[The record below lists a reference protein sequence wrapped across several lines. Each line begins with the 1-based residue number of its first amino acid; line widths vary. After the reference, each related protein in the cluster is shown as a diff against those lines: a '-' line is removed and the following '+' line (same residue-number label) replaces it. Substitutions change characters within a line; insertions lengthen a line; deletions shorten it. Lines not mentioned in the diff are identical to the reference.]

1 MAGAEHRTIY
11 TLVHDGVD
19 FGEASTQEGL
29 QRLYDLVTDS
39 IVQKIRTNE
48 GHTKKSFTK
57 NIHIE
62 MQSLD
67 ANGVYIR
74 PPTGRPLRLADLT
87 DKHADFFRYFSAYDR
102 DLYTDREL
110 DAELS
115 QTLLVSIETRRVL
128 QERLVSLQKAWFE
141 EQLGKG
147 SGVHINKY
155 PVWDDVET
163 QTAMLNKTVTE
174 ALRSIRTG
182 RGA

>member
-11 TLVHDGVD
+11 TLVNDGVD
-19 FGEASTQEGL
+19 FGEASTQDGL
-29 QRLYDLVTDS
+29 QKLYDLVTDS

-48 GHTKKSFTK
+48 GYTKKSFVK

-74 PPTGRPLRLADLT
+74 PPTGRPLRLADLI
-87 DKHADFFRYFSAYDR
+87 DKHADFFRYFSAYER

-110 DAELS
+110 YGDLS
-115 QTLLVSIETRRVL
+115 QTLLTSIETRRLL
-128 QERLVSLQKAWFE
+128 QEHLVSLQKAWFE

-147 SGVHINKY
+147 SGVHISKY

-163 QTAMLNKTVTE
+163 QISVLNKTVAE
-174 ALRSIRTG
+174 ALQSIRAG